1 MPKATTVHHVF
12 NIKVATVESVEVK
25 SRTVSAPA
33 SSTSPMFRYG
43 RPDNQA
49 SWRNGNRWSALAT
62 PTSAETF
69 TFIDKGKRHLQEL
82 SSMATARTVPG
93 DGRAVL
99 EKKWPQ
105 SRLLKAKTEVPSAS
119 VGKAPEATC
128 SFLVSSSQDNGLG
141 FSDTGASRM
150 RGSMLSAA
158 SRVKLRDLALS
169 AQQSVVASP
178 LVSAPSP
185 YLDSGSN
192 FGSGSGATPASG
204 VISSSSGSSSA
215 SSESVVI
222 VCSGTTCVPVSF
234 AQPGPTVSDKAP
246 LVGPSQANF
255 VEASGDVLAQSQAT
269 QPLSVD
275 ASQLS
280 SLLLLPTRSVPD
292 VHSSLLDESADL
304 VIASRE
310 CRPLSPPGSC
320 LAIVRLNASST
331 ISVLPS
337 SSRPRSP
344 TARTHVSSPP
354 ASGMGESSS
363 RIPVAVP
370 SRRDFAPRG
379 IAVPRMPTPD
389 QVHDLDVARP
399 PNRKR
404 GRRGIMSS
412 TFLQREQRSTRA
424 PSGVRREIKGNSR
437 C

>member
-1 MPKATTVHHVF
+1 MPKATTVHHVSS
-12 NIKVATVESVEVK
+12 IKVTAVEPVEAK

-33 SSTSPMFRYG
+33 SSTSPMFRFG
-43 RPDNQA
+43 RPDHQA
-49 SWRNGNRWSALAT
+49 NWRNGNRWSALAT

-69 TFIDKGKRHLQEL
+69 TFIGKGKGHLPEL
-82 SSMATARTVPG
+82 SSMATARTVLVDSG
-93 DGRAVL
+93 TVL
-99 EKKWPQ
+99 EKRWPQ

-119 VGKAPEATC
+119 VGKALEATC
-128 SFLVSSSQDNGLG
+128 SPLVSSGQDNGLG
-141 FSDTGASRM
+141 FSDAGASKM

-178 LVSAPSP
+178 PVSVPSP

-234 AQPGPTVSDKAP
+234 AQPGPTASDKAP
-246 LVGPSQANF
+246 LVGPSKADF
-255 VEASGDVLAQSQAT
+255 VEASSDLLAQSQAT

-275 ASQLS
+275 ASQLAS
-280 SLLLLPTRSVPD
+280 VLLLPTRSVPD
-292 VHSSLLDESADL
+292 MHSSPLDESADL

-320 LAIVRLNASST
+320 LAVVRLNASSIT
-331 ISVLPS
+331 SVLPS
-337 SSRPRSP
+337 SSRSLSS
-344 TARTHVSSPP
+344 TAPTHVSSPS
-354 ASGMGESSS
+354 ASRVGESSS

-370 SRRDFAPRG
+370 SRHDFAPRG
-379 IAVPRMPTPD
+379 IVVPRMPTPD
-389 QVHDLDVARP
+389 QVPDSDLAKP
-399 PNRKR
+399 PTRKR

-412 TFLQREQRSTRA
+412 AFLQREQRSTQA
-424 PSGVRREIKGNSR
+424 PGGVRREIKGNSR